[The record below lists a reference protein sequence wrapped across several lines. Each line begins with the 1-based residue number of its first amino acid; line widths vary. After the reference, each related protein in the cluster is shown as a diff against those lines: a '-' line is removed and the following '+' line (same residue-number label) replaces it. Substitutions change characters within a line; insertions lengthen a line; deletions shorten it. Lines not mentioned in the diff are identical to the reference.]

1 MAKLPKVSIIIANWN
16 GGEVFKNCLY
26 SLSKITYPNWE
37 LVIVDNGSS
46 DGSKNLPAKIL
57 GKNIPIKSVNNQTN
71 LGFVKANNQGYL
83 LSSGKYLLL
92 LNNDTRVTS
101 DFLHKLVDAIEKDSK
116 IGVIQPK
123 ILMMDESGLL
133 DNTGSFFTRTGFL
146 RHQGFMEKD
155 SPKFRQTQEV
165 FSAKG
170 ACLLIRKSLVD
181 KIGLFDEDFFSYF
194 EESDFCWRVWMA
206 GAKVVFFPQAVIY
219 HKVGFTIKRLDVLNI
234 NYHYY
239 KNRISSLIK
248 NLEIRNLIPIL
259 FFHLLISLGI
269 TGIFLLKGSFKNS
282 WMIIK
287 AIFWNIFHLPLL
299 LEKRSKIQR
308 TRRVTDKEIFSKLA
322 KPVDWKG
329 FYGDFKRVEKDLAKA

>member
-1 MAKLPKVSIIIANWN
+1 MTKYPKVSIIIANWN
-16 GGEVFKNCLY
+16 GGEVFKNCLN
-26 SLSKITYPNWE
+26 SLSRITYPNWE
-37 LVIVDNGSS
+37 VVVVDNGSS
-46 DGSKNLPAKIL
+46 DGSDNLAKRIL
-57 GKNIPIKSVNNQTN
+57 RRKTRVLSLNNQTN

-83 LSSGKYLLL
+83 ASSGKYLLL
-92 LNNDTRVTS
+92 LNNDTEVTAG
-101 DFLHKLVDAIEKDSK
+101 FLNKLVGLAEKDSK

-123 ILMMDESGLL
+123 ILIMDNPSLL

-146 RHQGFMEKD
+146 AHRGFMEKD
-155 SPKFRQTQEV
+155 SVKFSQTQEV

-194 EESDFCWRVWMA
+194 EESDFCWRIWMS
-206 GAKVVFFPQAVIY
+206 GAKVVFFPQVVIY

-248 NLEIRNLIPIL
+248 NLEIRNLVPIL

-287 AIFWNIFHLPLL
+287 AILWNILHFPLL

-308 TRRVTDKEIFSKLA
+308 ARRVTDKEIFNKLA

>member
-16 GGEVFKNCLY
+16 GGEVFKNCLN
-26 SLSKITYPNWE
+26 SLSRITYPNWE
-37 LVIVDNGSS
+37 AIVVDNGSS
-46 DGSKNLPAKIL
+46 DGSGNLAKRVL
-57 GKNIPIKSVNNQTN
+57 RRNIRVLSVNNQTN

-83 LSSGKYLLL
+83 ASTAKYLLL
-92 LNNDTRVTS
+92 LNNDTKVTA
-101 DFLHKLVDAIEKDSK
+101 DFLNKLVGYAEKDSK

-123 ILMMDESGLL
+123 ILMMDNPGLL
-133 DNTGSFFTRTGFL
+133 DNTGSFFTRIGFL
-146 RHQGFMEKD
+146 SHQGFMEKD
-155 SPKFRQTQEV
+155 SPKFGQTQEV

-248 NLEIRNLIPIL
+248 NLEMKNLIPIL
-259 FFHLLISLGI
+259 FAHLAISICIAGF
-269 TGIFLLKGSFKNS
+269 FLLRGKIKNC
-282 WMIIK
+282 WMILK
-287 AIFWNIFHLPLL
+287 AIIWNVVNLPSTLR
-299 LEKRSKIQR
+299 KRSEVQR
-308 TRRVTDKEIFSKLA
+308 IRIIPDHQIFEKLIR
-322 KPVDWKG
+322 PVDLRQ
-329 FYGDFKRVEKDLAKA
+329 FYQDFKRIEKDLARS